1 MTFDEAVAQLA
12 AMDSP
17 MDRMFAVLPSGIEG
31 SRAYY
36 MLLVSREG
44 RYVASR
50 IVAPTTTVGMTNK
63 ELDTQERKLTV
74 AGHTLEEIRDDLPIS
89 SKALRWLVFD
99 VESFVRWHNRRLR
112 ML

>member
-1 MTFDEAVAQLA
+1 MTFDEAAAQLA
-12 AMDSP
+12 VMDSP
-17 MDRMFAVLPSGIEG
+17 MDRVFAVLPDGIDG
-31 SRAYY
+31 SSACY

-50 IVAPTTTVGMTNK
+50 MAARTTTVAVINK
-63 ELDTQERKLTV
+63 ELDTQERRLPV
-74 AGHTLEEIRDDLPIS
+74 AGHTLEELRDALPIS

-112 ML
+112 LV